1 MRDQQ
6 RSDAGCFCLIP
17 PHSVCTTHNLKSRD
31 RRLNSKFKVDAPV
44 LAVLFFFCRCCNQIA
59 AGILISVEHFS
70 YFRCETR
77 AGWAGAVNEQRS
89 CGDCLQFYFSL
100 VIIRRFCSFCAICHL
115 VAWKVAG
122 DNEHMN
128 YSGQKLPGISCV
140 STFSAYFFFFLSD
153 DHDVDADAA
162 DGVVSCFANF
172 R

>member
-1 MRDQQ
+1 MLRFWL
-6 RSDAGCFCLIP
+6 CC
-17 PHSVCTTHNLKSRD
+17 
-31 RRLNSKFKVDAPV
+31 
-44 LAVLFFFCRCCNQIA
+44 FFFFRCCNQIA

-77 AGWAGAVNEQRS
+77 AGWAGAVNERTNEQRS
-89 CGDCLQFYFSL
+89 CGDCLQFSFSL

-140 STFSAYFFFFLSD
+140 STFSAYFCLMIMTLMRMRLTALSR
-153 DHDVDADAA
+153 ALLIFA
-162 DGVVSCFANF
+162 DGL
-172 R
+172 